1 VFVSVRGSDDQYNL
15 LTKVIWQYRDIWQS
29 AESSATRRLE
39 AIMGFL
45 DAMLNVGLCLIIG
58 AAAFILIAG
67 FKRVRGQDASLT
79 DPQRA
84 MRGDI
89 YMSILWSG
97 GLLVQLSSLL
107 RHMPHPGAYSL
118 SWLSLAGFA
127 SMVFICGAFVG
138 RLLLR
143 LEIRRRQERVGVL
156 S

>member
-1 VFVSVRGSDDQYNL
+1 MAFGMNGVFVRKRRPEHEECASGAMEAAMDFL
-15 LTKVIWQYRDIWQS
+15 QS
-29 AESSATRRLE
+29 MIS
-39 AIMGFL
+39 
-45 DAMLNVGLCLIIG
+45 VGLCLMLG
-58 AAAFILIAG
+58 AAAFTAVSG

-79 DPQRA
+79 DFQRG

-89 YMSILWSG
+89 CMAVLWSG

-107 RHMPHPGAYSL
+107 RHMPSPGTYNL

-127 SMVFICGAFVG
+127 SMVFICGAFIG

-143 LEIRRRQERVGVL
+143 LEVRRQQRAGAM